1 MLLIFTYFS
10 KIMILIIKYIFFS
23 LQLLLCGYQKVF
35 WKKTH
40 NRPYSYP
47 QTIKLSFRANL
58 SAGSL
63 SLSLF
68 SSKTSYQN
76 LTFSND
82 LFTSKSTLF
91 QTRYAFNLRT
101 LTTTYHLHCI
111 RNFDCIQ
118 LSLLNRWL
126 SFLTDRRWRRLLPVV
141 LLSLWDKLWCSSF
154 TQVHLGLDVT

>member
-1 MLLIFTYFS
+1 MCGDQ
-10 KIMILIIKYIFFS
+10 KI
-23 LQLLLCGYQKVF
+23 F

-40 NRPYSYP
+40 NGPYLYP
-47 QTIKLSFRANL
+47 QTIKRSFRATL
-58 SAGSL
+58 STG

-68 SSKTSYQN
+68 SCKTSSQN
-76 LTFSND
+76 LTFSNN

-91 QTRYAFNLRT
+91 QTHYAFNLRA
-101 LTTTYHLHCI
+101 LTTTYHLHCV
-111 RNFDCIQ
+111 RNFGCIQ